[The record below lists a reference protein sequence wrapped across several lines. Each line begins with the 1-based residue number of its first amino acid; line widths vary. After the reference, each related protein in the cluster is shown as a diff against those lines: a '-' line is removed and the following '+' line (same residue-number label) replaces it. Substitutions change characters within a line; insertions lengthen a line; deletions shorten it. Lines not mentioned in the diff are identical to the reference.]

1 MESLNVP
8 ISKRHRKS
16 VGLRPPKQHGES
28 STSITST
35 GPRKSVGLRPPL
47 KHAIQVSF
55 SKLSDETIL
64 ARQRSHA
71 ESGSPTHSSEEDQL
85 IPGFE
90 VNHLGFRVT
99 TGIAP
104 EGESGRTGLSPI
116 KCIQICWKSSSGASQ
131 AVNFLWPIVPIAI
144 VVTYAR
150 EEWHT
155 VIFILNYL
163 SMIPSANLI
172 GFAGQ
177 ELSRKLDKVF
187 GILLETTMGSV
198 VEIVM
203 FMVLLTRRQFQVMQA
218 AIMGSILATQL
229 LCLGMCFFVGGL
241 THEEQEF
248 DEEISEVGS
257 DLLLQAG
264 LGLIV
269 PAAFN
274 MAVKSANSEPDPL
287 VLADSVLHIS
297 RMTSILII
305 SYALYVYF
313 QMRSHQSIYDA
324 IFEADEQKQ
333 EDYEEDLL
341 KEKLTF
347 TECVVALAVAISMVT
362 FTAIRLVESIEFI
375 VDEDGISDSF
385 VGLIL
390 VPLVE
395 KFAEHLTAIDEAH
408 DNSMNL
414 ALSHVLGAT
423 IQTALF
429 NAPLVVII
437 GWIVDIPMDL
447 KLRPLQYRYFNSV
460 YIGGRKLFERLQ
472 VQLFGRRSLCTRV
485 HQYCCGSFLLSE
497 STKSGFTTTYY
508 VKSLKHRWRTLFN
521 NLQRVRS
528 IRNFVVFLVDVI
540 SDL

>member
-1 MESLNVP
+1 MYHPRVHP
-8 ISKRHRKS
+8 IHY
-16 VGLRPPKQHGES
+16 L
-28 STSITST
+28 TY
-35 GPRKSVGLRPPL
+35 
-47 KHAIQVSF
+47 
-55 SKLSDETIL
+55 TI
-64 ARQRSHA
+64 S
-71 ESGSPTHSSEEDQL
+71 
-85 IPGFE
+85 
-90 VNHLGFRVT
+90 
-99 TGIAP
+99 
-104 EGESGRTGLSPI
+104 
-116 KCIQICWKSSSGASQ
+116 
-131 AVNFLWPIVPIAI
+131 
-144 VVTYAR
+144 
-150 EEWHT
+150 
-155 VIFILNYL
+155 
-163 SMIPSANLI
+163 
-172 GFAGQ
+172 
-177 ELSRKLDKVF
+177 
-187 GILLETTMGSV
+187 
-198 VEIVM
+198 
-203 FMVLLTRRQFQVMQA
+203 
-218 AIMGSILATQL
+218 
-229 LCLGMCFFVGGL
+229 
-241 THEEQEF
+241 
-248 DEEISEVGS
+248 
-257 DLLLQAG
+257 G

-297 RMTSILII
+297 RMTSILLII
-305 SYALYVYF
+305 SYGLYVYF

-347 TECVVALAVAISMVT
+347 TECVVALIVAISMVT

-447 KLRPLQYRYFNSV
+447 NFDLFNIVILILSILVVGNFLKDCRSNYLEGALCVLV
-460 YIGGRKLFERLQ
+460 YINIAVAAF
-472 VQLFGRRSLCTRV
+472 
-485 HQYCCGSFLLSE
+485 
-497 STKSGFTTTYY
+497 YY
-508 VKSLKHRWRTLFN
+508 PNPPKTIPPNV
-521 NLQRVRS
+521 
-528 IRNFVVFLVDVI
+528 
-540 SDL
+540 

>member
-1 MESLNVP
+1 MPSSSALTP
-8 ISKRHRKS
+8 KS
-16 VGLRPPKQHGES
+16 SRNSG
-28 STSITST
+28 
-35 GPRKSVGLRPPL
+35 GLRPPL
-47 KHAIQVSF
+47 KHSIQVSF
-55 SKLSDETIL
+55 SNLPDEAIL
-64 ARQRSHA
+64 ARNGSRQDN
-71 ESGSPTHSSEEDQL
+71 GSPDSTEEDRL
-85 IPGFE
+85 IPAFE

-104 EGESGRTGLSPI
+104 EGESGRKGLSPI
-116 KCIQICWKSSSGASQ
+116 KCIQLCWKSSSGASQ
-131 AVNFLWPIVPIAI
+131 AVNFLWPIVPVAI

-187 GILLETTMGSV
+187 GILLETTLGSV

-203 FMVLLTRRQFQVMQA
+203 FMVLLSRHQFQVMQA

-241 THEEQEF
+241 THDEQEF

-274 MAVKSANSEPDPL
+274 MAVKSAQPEYDPV
-287 VLADSVLHIS
+287 VLADSVVHIS
-297 RMTSILII
+297 RMTSILLIM

-324 IFEADEQKQ
+324 IFEADERKQ
-333 EDYEEDLL
+333 EDYEEDLT

-347 TECVVALAVAISMVT
+347 TECVVALIVAISMVT

-429 NAPLVVII
+429 NAPLVVIV

-447 KLRPLQYRYFNSV
+447 NFDLFIIVILILSILVVGNFLKDCRSNYLEGALCVLV
-460 YIGGRKLFERLQ
+460 YINVAVAAF
-472 VQLFGRRSLCTRV
+472 
-485 HQYCCGSFLLSE
+485 
-497 STKSGFTTTYY
+497 YY
-508 VKSLKHRWRTLFN
+508 PNPPKVGPPH
-521 NLQRVRS
+521 V
-528 IRNFVVFLVDVI
+528 
-540 SDL
+540 

>member
-1 MESLNVP
+1 MASLNVP
-8 ISKRHRKS
+8 TSKGHRKS

-28 STSITST
+28 STAIPST

-55 SKLSDETIL
+55 SKLPDETIL
-64 ARQRSHA
+64 ARQRSHV

-85 IPGFE
+85 IPAFE

-187 GILLETTMGSV
+187 GILLETTLGSV

-203 FMVLLTRRQFQVMQA
+203 FMVLLTRRQFKVMQA

-297 RMTSILII
+297 RMTSILLII

-447 KLRPLQYRYFNSV
+447 NFDLFNIVILILSILVVGNFLKDCRSNYLEGALCVLV
-460 YIGGRKLFERLQ
+460 YINIAVAAF
-472 VQLFGRRSLCTRV
+472 
-485 HQYCCGSFLLSE
+485 
-497 STKSGFTTTYY
+497 YY
-508 VKSLKHRWRTLFN
+508 PNPPK
-521 NLQRVRS
+521 
-528 IRNFVVFLVDVI
+528 VVPPPQA
-540 SDL
+540 

>member
-1 MESLNVP
+1 MASLNVP
-8 ISKRHRKS
+8 ASKGHRKS
-16 VGLRPPKQHGES
+16 VGLRPPKKHGES
-28 STSITST
+28 SAAITST

-55 SKLSDETIL
+55 SKLPDETIL
-64 ARQRSHA
+64 ARQRSRV
-71 ESGSPTHSSEEDQL
+71 ESGSPAHSSEEDQL
-85 IPGFE
+85 IPAFE

-187 GILLETTMGSV
+187 GILLETTLGSV

-257 DLLLQAG
+257 DLLLQAYV
-264 LGLIV
+264 LFQILFRI
-269 PAAFN
+269 
-274 MAVKSANSEPDPL
+274 SSDP
-287 VLADSVLHIS
+287 H
-297 RMTSILII
+297 
-305 SYALYVYF
+305 
-313 QMRSHQSIYDA
+313 H
-324 IFEADEQKQ
+324 
-333 EDYEEDLL
+333 
-341 KEKLTF
+341 
-347 TECVVALAVAISMVT
+347 
-362 FTAIRLVESIEFI
+362 
-375 VDEDGISDSF
+375 
-385 VGLIL
+385 
-390 VPLVE
+390 
-395 KFAEHLTAIDEAH
+395 
-408 DNSMNL
+408 
-414 ALSHVLGAT
+414 
-423 IQTALF
+423 
-429 NAPLVVII
+429 
-437 GWIVDIPMDL
+437 
-447 KLRPLQYRYFNSV
+447 
-460 YIGGRKLFERLQ
+460 
-472 VQLFGRRSLCTRV
+472 
-485 HQYCCGSFLLSE
+485 
-497 STKSGFTTTYY
+497 
-508 VKSLKHRWRTLFN
+508 
-521 NLQRVRS
+521 
-528 IRNFVVFLVDVI
+528 
-540 SDL
+540 

>member
-1 MESLNVP
+1 MA
-8 ISKRHRKS
+8 
-16 VGLRPPKQHGES
+16 
-28 STSITST
+28 STSTLNPPN
-35 GPRKSVGLRPPL
+35 GPRNSSGLRPPL
-47 KHAIQVSF
+47 KHSIQISF
-55 SKLSDETIL
+55 SSLPDEVII
-64 ARQRSHA
+64 ARNKARA
-71 ESGSPTHSSEEDQL
+71 ESGDPQSTEEDRL

-104 EGESGRTGLSPI
+104 EGESGRKGLSPI
-116 KCIQICWKSSSGASQ
+116 KCIQLCWKSSSGASQ
-131 AVNFLWPIVPIAI
+131 AVNFLWPIVPVAI
-144 VVTYAR
+144 VITYAR
-150 EEWHT
+150 PEWHT

-187 GILLETTMGSV
+187 GILMETTLGSV

-203 FMVLLTRRQFQVMQA
+203 FMVLLARRQFQVMQA

-241 THEEQEF
+241 THDEQEF

-274 MAVKSANSEPDPL
+274 MAVKSANSDYDPF

-297 RMTSILII
+297 RMTSILLIM

-324 IFEADEQKQ
+324 IFEADEHKQ

-347 TECVVALAVAISMVT
+347 TECVVALIVAISMVT

-447 KLRPLQYRYFNSV
+447 NFDLFIIVVLILSILVVGNFLKDCRSNYLEGALCVLV
-460 YIGGRKLFERLQ
+460 YINIAVATF
-472 VQLFGRRSLCTRV
+472 
-485 HQYCCGSFLLSE
+485 
-497 STKSGFTTTYY
+497 YY
-508 VKSLKHRWRTLFN
+508 PNPPK
-521 NLQRVRS
+521 
-528 IRNFVVFLVDVI
+528 VI
-540 SDL
+540 PPHV

>member
-1 MESLNVP
+1 MASSNSLTPKGSGN
-8 ISKRHRKS
+8 SN
-16 VGLRPPKQHGES
+16 GLRPA
-28 STSITST
+28 
-35 GPRKSVGLRPPL
+35 L
-47 KHAIQVSF
+47 KHSIQVSF
-55 SKLSDETIL
+55 SNLPNEATPV
-64 ARQRSHA
+64 RSRSRLQTA
-71 ESGSPTHSSEEDQL
+71 SPHSSEEDAL
-85 IPGFE
+85 IPAFE

-104 EGESGRTGLSPI
+104 EGESGRKGLSAI
-116 KCIQICWKSSSGASQ
+116 KCIQICWKSSSSASQ
-131 AVNFLWPIVPIAI
+131 AVNFLWPIVPVAI
-144 VVTYAR
+144 VVTYSR
-150 EEWHT
+150 EDWHT

-163 SMIPSANLI
+163 SMIPCANLI

-187 GILLETTMGSV
+187 GILLETTLGSV

-203 FMVLLTRRQFQVMQA
+203 FMVLLSRRQFQVMQA

-241 THEEQEF
+241 THDEQEF

-257 DLLLQAG
+257 DLLLQAYVLCKILSNPLPNLQISG

-274 MAVKSANSEPDPL
+274 MAVKSANSEHDPV
-287 VLADSVLHIS
+287 VLADSVLHLS
-297 RMTSILII
+297 RMTSILLII

-347 TECVVALAVAISMVT
+347 TECVVALAVSISMVT

-437 GWIVDIPMDL
+437 GWIVNIPMDL
-447 KLRPLQYRYFNSV
+447 NFDLFNIVILILSILVVGNFLKDCRSNYLEGALCVLV
-460 YIGGRKLFERLQ
+460 YINIAVAAF
-472 VQLFGRRSLCTRV
+472 
-485 HQYCCGSFLLSE
+485 
-497 STKSGFTTTYY
+497 YY
-508 VKSLKHRWRTLFN
+508 PNPPKASPPPHV
-521 NLQRVRS
+521 
-528 IRNFVVFLVDVI
+528 
-540 SDL
+540 